1 MNLDQAANFFTGSIL
16 IMLAFIVITMGIVVI
31 NNLLHKYWKPVPM
44 IEFFDPSYTP
54 RFVTPEE
61 EAANK
66 K

>member
-44 IEFFDPSYTP
+44 IKFFDPSYTP

-61 EAANK
+61 DAANK

>member
-1 MNLDQAANFFTGSIL
+1 M

-44 IEFFDPSYTP
+44 VKFFDPSYTP

-61 EAANK
+61 DAANK